1 MLILRNNL
9 LTKIFVIKLIMHSIR
24 LFYVFVSLLFL
35 NSCTSTPE
43 EFMHM
48 SEYKLCISVLSKPGN
63 IHNEN
68 KLIAIE
74 RLKYNCEPY
83 RAEAEEIK
91 KQRDEL
97 IDAIATCTVLDCT
110 D

>member
-1 MLILRNNL
+1 MN
-9 LTKIFVIKLIMHSIR
+9 SIR
-24 LFYVFVSLLFL
+24 VFYVFVSLLFL
-35 NSCTSTPE
+35 NSCASTPE
-43 EFMHM
+43 AFMDM

-68 KLIAIE
+68 KWIAIKK
-74 RLKYNCEPY
+74 LKYDCEPY
-83 RAEAEEIK
+83 RSEAEEIK

-97 IDAIATCTVLDCT
+97 IDAVSKCTVYNCT